1 MSLFVFEWCGVLYSM
16 YLCIMS
22 DNLKKNSTIAA
33 FKLFLLKYLCS
44 IQCFG
49 DNHNHRRF
57 CDVTRWS
64 RVTMQR
70 GCCVITRRLS
80 GNHPKHDAD
89 FVKNLSFCDF
99 LNVTILQSHC
109 DNFTRNKNFRCC
121 FSRITY
127 VRLILRALNPFFASM
142 LIICEWNISLVHNE
156 WIFFKFDSWTLS
168 TFIK

>member
-1 MSLFVFEWCGVLYSM
+1 MHSMFIIYHLFVSNQCAFTSRHTCYFDFLREMTIRKCT
-16 YLCIMS
+16 
-22 DNLKKNSTIAA
+22 LKKKN
-33 FKLFLLKYLCS
+33 
-44 IQCFG
+44 QCFG
-49 DNHNHRRF
+49 DSHNHRRF

-99 LNVTILQSHC
+99 LNVTILQSLC

-156 WIFFKFDSWTLS
+156 WNFFKFDSWTLS

>member
-1 MSLFVFEWCGVLYSM
+1 MKSTNEEVL
-16 YLCIMS
+16 
-22 DNLKKNSTIAA
+22 N
-33 FKLFLLKYLCS
+33 
-44 IQCFG
+44 QCFG
-49 DNHNHRRF
+49 DSHNHRRF

-99 LNVTILQSHC
+99 LNVTILQSLC

-156 WIFFKFDSWTLS
+156 WNFFKFDSWTLS